1 MQHCIDHLGS
11 NSGLTLLIL
20 PIATTSH
27 NIWLRDHCRCP
38 ECFHPKTKQ
47 RLLDTFAIP
56 ADIQP
61 ESVESTTEG
70 LLVHWQPD
78 GHTSLYPWRWLMD
91 NSYAPPIEPHKPSD
105 KVLWGKGIGSS
116 PPTVRYEEVMAS
128 DEGVLKW
135 LTKIVSTE
143 APRLF
148 PLFST

>member
-1 MQHCIDHLGS
+1 
-11 NSGLTLLIL
+11 
-20 PIATTSH
+20 
-27 NIWLRDHCRCP
+27 
-38 ECFHPKTKQ
+38 
-47 RLLDTFAIP
+47 
-56 ADIQP
+56 
-61 ESVESTTEG
+61 
-70 LLVHWQPD
+70 
-78 GHTSLYPWRWLMD
+78 MD

-148 PLFST
+148 PLFSTLQVPLTRLFALPHLCSTSTAFPS